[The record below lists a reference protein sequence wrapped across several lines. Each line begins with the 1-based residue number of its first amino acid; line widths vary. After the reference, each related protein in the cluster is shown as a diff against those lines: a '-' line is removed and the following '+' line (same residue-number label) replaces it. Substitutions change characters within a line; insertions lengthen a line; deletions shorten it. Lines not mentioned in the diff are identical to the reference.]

1 MRFHI
6 VALPH
11 TQTNKIHTA
20 CAFTM
25 KILHFCHMM
34 KSLGHTV
41 FHYGTEG
48 SEVAC
53 DEHVQIISRSE
64 QEGFFGKH
72 DGNALYSADWSGK
85 ADYWK
90 LTSDRAAAAIN
101 QRKQSRDFACFA
113 FGNVQQALAEQI
125 SKDVL
130 VVETGI
136 GYNGTFAQYRVF
148 ESYAH
153 MHKIWGAE
161 GGFDPDGRNCDVV
174 IPNFFDPTD
183 YGFKARKGDYYLYLG
198 RLIKRKGI
206 QVAVET
212 CKRIGAK
219 LKIAGQGCLKTENLP
234 GGGQRLYCAD
244 GEVYEGNIEYV
255 GCAIGEQRANLYQNA
270 IATFVPTLYLEPFG
284 GVNVE
289 SQLAG
294 TPAITSD
301 FGAFPET
308 VEHGKT
314 GYCCR
319 TLDQFVWAAK
329 KAHTL
334 DPFYI
339 RERAI
344 ARYAM
349 ENVKWRYESYFK
361 QLHDLWTAGWY
372 TTHPTPDE
380 HWLRGYA

>member
-1 MRFHI
+1 M
-6 VALPH
+6 
-11 TQTNKIHTA
+11 
-20 CAFTM
+20 
-25 KILHFCHMM
+25 
-34 KSLGHTV
+34 
-41 FHYGTEG
+41 
-48 SEVAC
+48 
-53 DEHVQIISRSE
+53 
-64 QEGFFGKH
+64 
-72 DGNALYSADWSGK
+72 
-85 ADYWK
+85 
-90 LTSDRAAAAIN
+90 
-101 QRKQSRDFACFA
+101 
-113 FGNVQQALAEQI
+113 
-125 SKDVL
+125 
-130 VVETGI
+130 
-136 GYNGTFAQYRVF
+136 
-148 ESYAH
+148 
-153 MHKIWGAE
+153 
-161 GGFDPDGRNCDVV
+161 
-174 IPNFFDPTD
+174 IPNFFDPAD

-244 GEVYEGNIEYV
+244 GKVYEGNIEYV
-255 GCAIGEQRANLYQNA
+255 GWQSATTGQPLSEGHRHFRADPLPGTLRRCERREPDGRHPGHQR
-270 IATFVPTLYLEPFG
+270 
-284 GVNVE
+284 
-289 SQLAG
+289 
-294 TPAITSD
+294 D